1 MVLPGGYKAIMRTK
15 LGTIALTATISIV
28 AVGCGAT
35 HSSSATAVKTAT
47 AVAKPGKPI
56 TIADGHT
63 FQLSVPSTVDANKPL
78 SVADTEL
85 GILYLL
91 PPHWITSQTQW
102 QLRLAPTTGATDIAR
117 DSVLVATWN
126 LRHATLSIA
135 DVTQNVAL
143 VIASPAPGVG
153 AKASLWAVN
162 LENGQRTNLHAWN
175 PAQLSGPPF
184 VAGRGVVAWWN
195 PGTAT
200 ATAADLLTGTRQNL
214 VGVASAEDLS
224 FINGALAINGTPVA
238 LPFLKPFTHVLPKG
252 YQWAYPTGALNPIIA
267 VPDSWVVTSF
277 TGQNS
282 VGILAVNPAHP
293 SQHVKASLDACVAC
307 FAPAENTGVTGP
319 DSPLLGVPAGTAFV
333 WLSDHAVAYTLPGTT
348 TATTYKLQVTEPN
361 GGVVDAAATLPTNL
375 KREATTILNSLWWP

>member
-1 MVLPGGYKAIMRTK
+1 MGTK
-15 LGTIALTATISIV
+15 LGAIALATTLSF
-28 AVGCGAT
+28 AAAGCGAT
-35 HSSSATAVKTAT
+35 HASSANAAKIPRAM
-47 AVAKPGKPI
+47 AKPGKPI
-56 TIADGHT
+56 AIADGHT
-63 FQLSVPSTVDANKPL
+63 FQLSVPSALDANKPV

-91 PPHWITSQTQW
+91 PPHWITSQTRW
-102 QLRLAPTTGATDIAR
+102 QLRLAPTTGTADIAR
-117 DSVLVATWN
+117 DSVLMATWT
-126 LRHATLSIA
+126 LPHTTLSIA

-153 AKASLWAVN
+153 AKASLWAIN

-200 ATAADLLTGTRQNL
+200 ATVADLLTGARQNL

-224 FINGALAINGTPVA
+224 FINGGLAINGTPVA

-252 YQWAYPTGALNPIIA
+252 FKWAYPAGALNPIIA

-307 FAPAENTGVTGP
+307 FAPTENTGVTGP

-333 WLSDHAVAYTLPGTT
+333 WLSDHAVAYTLPGTS

-361 GGVVDAAATLPTNL
+361 GGVVDASATVPTSL
-375 KREATTILNSLWWP
+375 KGEATTILNSLWWP